1 LLNVKKNSVHSS
13 FFLHILRICRKYL
26 NIFGEYAESIFS
38 RIRGICRKN
47 EEYDEVWKI
56 RRKYLIAF
64 GENAE
69 RILPYSPKKTKRH
82 KIEPI
87 SAIFWQKPKVFEI
100 LDLMSFKYIGSNEQ
114 KTISRYCPFN
124 GLIFFPLPRFYD
136 CLAVKNG

>member
-1 LLNVKKNSVHSS
+1 VYSQ
-13 FFLHILRICRKYL
+13 FFLHILRICGKCL

-38 RIRGICRKN
+38 RIRGICRKYLSAH

-100 LDLMSFKYIGSNEQ
+100 LDLMSFKY
-114 KTISRYCPFN
+114 T
-124 GLIFFPLPRFYD
+124 
-136 CLAVKNG
+136 